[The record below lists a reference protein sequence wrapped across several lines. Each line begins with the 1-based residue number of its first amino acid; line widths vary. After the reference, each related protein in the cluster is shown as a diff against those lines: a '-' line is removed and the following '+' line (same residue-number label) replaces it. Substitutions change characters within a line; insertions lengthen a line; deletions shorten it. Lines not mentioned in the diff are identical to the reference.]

1 MIIYQIL
8 VKKNK
13 LCQNY
18 TSMPLKGK
26 KEGHIIFSQNILG
39 KANNW
44 NPKPN
49 RNLSTFIK
57 NNKLK
62 N

>member
-1 MIIYQIL
+1 
-8 VKKNK
+8 
-13 LCQNY
+13 
-18 TSMPLKGK
+18 MPLKGK